1 MIPPAGPPITLPLGW
16 LLPGG
21 QVWRR
26 NILNFFAHFPG
37 EFFFA
42 HVPGAIGGGDGG

>member
-21 QVWRR
+21 QVW
-26 NILNFFAHFPG
+26 G
-37 EFFFA
+37 EIIGAFVPVFFA
-42 HVPGAIGGGDGG
+42 HVPGATRRGVGG